1 MTLDY
6 GTASRAAQ
14 LVERLTGSGDN
25 DIDRAKLEQ
34 LENICK

>member
-14 LVERLTGSGDN
+14 LVERLTSTGEN
-25 DIDRAKLEQ
+25 DVDRKLFDEI
-34 LENICK
+34 ENICK